1 MLINFDMIPAG
12 NREKIEMFVSWLQT
26 EKGYSAH
33 TVAGYRRDIEEFF
46 LQAGEKEVE
55 AVDHQL
61 VRAYLY
67 AINRKN
73 KASSVA
79 RKLSALRSF
88 FKFLRRR
95 KFVAH
100 DPLERISTPKLP
112 RHMPVFLTVDQV
124 FALLESPGQADGFAL
139 RDRAILELLY
149 SCGLRVAE
157 LCGLNCPDL
166 DLGGRLVRVRGKGNK
181 QRLVPIGAPAVKAV
195 DRYLGQ
201 RDSILIACADRG
213 RAGEERALFLNSRG
227 GRLTTRSIERMVK
240 TYGQRIGLAAPVT
253 PHALRHSFATHLLEM
268 GADLRSVQELLGHAS
283 LSTTQKYTH
292 LNVDHL
298 MEVYDKAHPM
308 ARKKQPQ

>member
-1 MLINFDMIPAG
+1 MILAD
-12 NREKIEMFVSWLQT
+12 NMQKMESFVSWLQT
-26 EKGYSAH
+26 EKGYSPH
-33 TVAGYRRDIEEFF
+33 TVSGYRRDIEEF
-46 LQAGEKEVE
+46 LRQAAENRLET
-55 AVDHQL
+55 VDHQI

-73 KASSVA
+73 KPSSVA

-95 KFVAH
+95 KVMEH
-100 DPLERISTPKLP
+100 DPLERITTPKLP

-124 FALLESPGQADGFAL
+124 FALLDSPGEADVYAL
-139 RDRAILELLY
+139 RDRAILEMLY

-157 LCGLNCPDL
+157 LSGLDCRDL
-166 DLGGRLVRVRGKGNK
+166 DLDGRIVRVRGKGNK
-181 QRLVPIGAPAVKAV
+181 QRLVPIGGPAVSAV
-195 DRYLGQ
+195 RNYLVQ
-201 RDSILIACADRG
+201 RDTILRDCAGRG
-213 RAGEERALFLNSRG
+213 GKAEARALLLNNRG
-227 GRLTTRSIERMVK
+227 GRLTSRSVERLVQG
-240 TYGQRIGLAAPVT
+240 YGRRIGLATPVT

-298 MEVYDKAHPM
+298 MAVYDKAHPM
-308 ARKKQPQ
+308 ARKNK